1 MVECDGL
8 CAMDKAEAFAEAMGH
23 IREDMDASVGCDGYV
38 RRRGQILWEG
48 RIICE
53 GDILWGQMGR
63 ITTIGLRT
71 ECILSDGIWNPI
83 LQNLCGKS
91 WLMSIIRYNCV

>member
-8 CAMDKAEAFAEAMGH
+8 CAMDKAEAFAEAM
-23 IREDMDASVGCDGYV
+23 
-38 RRRGQILWEG
+38 GQILWEG

-63 ITTIGLRT
+63 ITTFSLRT

-83 LQNLCGKS
+83 LQNQCGKS
-91 WLMSIIRYNCV
+91 WLMSILDIIVYKLPTVER